1 MRARA
6 GLSGL
11 TLALGLLTACSGGEE
26 AAPVPRYDPAV
37 VPAPAATLDTSQL
50 TFDAS
55 VEVVAAEVVVTW
67 SVTNHTQA
75 PVLVTNRVPDRRDGS
90 LSERPD
96 RTYVL
101 PGREPGRVELA
112 KRVLPASGDAAA
124 DARPSIGVSEVGPGR
139 SLSEVVRV
147 PLPLAAY
154 GPPAP
159 DYDDLALPEPA
170 TSVVFC
176 LGILSGRDPAWGIRE
191 QDGIVTVEH
200 GRAQEG
206 QTTRCSEPVDL
217 P

>member
-1 MRARA
+1 MRARTELFA
-6 GLSGL
+6 L
-11 TLALGLLTACSGGEE
+11 TLALGLLAACGGGEE
-26 AAPVPRYDPAV
+26 AAPAPRYDPAV
-37 VPAPAATLDTSQL
+37 VPTPTATLDSAQL
-50 TFDAS
+50 GFDAS
-55 VEVVAAEVVVTW
+55 VEVTPTEVVVTW

-75 PVLVTNRVPDRRDGS
+75 SVLVANRVPDRRTGAF
-90 LSERPD
+90 SERPD

-124 DARPSIGVSEVGPGR
+124 DARPSIGVSEVGAGR

-147 PLPLAAY
+147 PLPLTAY

-159 DYDDLALPEPA
+159 DYDDLALPEHI

-191 QDGIVTVEH
+191 QDGILAVDH
-200 GRAQEG
+200 GGAQEG
-206 QTTRCSEPVDL
+206 QTTRCSEPAEL